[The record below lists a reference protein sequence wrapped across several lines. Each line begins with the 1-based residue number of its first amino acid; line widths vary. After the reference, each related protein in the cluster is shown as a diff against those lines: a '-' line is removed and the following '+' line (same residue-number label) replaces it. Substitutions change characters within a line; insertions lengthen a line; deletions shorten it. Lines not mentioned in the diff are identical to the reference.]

1 MEPAGIQTAFWR
13 GVGPV
18 KNVFI
23 VESFVD
29 ELAHAAKLDPVAY
42 RRALLA
48 KNPRALAVLNLAAEK
63 AGWGSSLPAGQGRGV
78 SLQHAFG
85 GYLSQVAE
93 VEVTRDGTVRV
104 KRIVCAVDCGVII
117 NPDIVAAQ
125 MEGGTIFGL
134 TAAMYGQIN
143 LENGRVKQGN
153 FNTYRPIR
161 MNEAPVVETHLVK
174 STEAPGGIGEAGT
187 AIVAPAVTNAIF
199 AATGKR
205 IRTLPIID
213 TAIRSTQS

>member
-1 MEPAGIQTAFWR
+1 LQT
-13 GVGPV
+13 
-18 KNVFI
+18 
-23 VESFVD
+23 
-29 ELAHAAKLDPVAY
+29 
-42 RRALLA
+42 
-48 KNPRALAVLNLAAEK
+48 EK

-85 GYLSQVAE
+85 SYLAQVAQ

-125 MEGGTIFGL
+125 MEGGAIFGL
-134 TAAMYGQIN
+134 TGCN
-143 LENGRVKQGN
+143 VRSDHLENGRVKQGN

-187 AIVAPAVTNAIF
+187 SIVAPAVDECDL

-205 IRTLPIID
+205 IRTLPIIN
-213 TAIRSTQS
+213 TAIAAPSLMRKRGDSRWR